1 MGDVIV
7 EGGEVAAFSDVPALV
22 GNGESHSSLK
32 DDFRFRVMFQ
42 FFPVAIQVM
51 KMGVGNNAGH
61 ENGGGNV
68 GAVGAVL
75 LGVVSQHT
83 KKET

>member
-1 MGDVIV
+1 MQATMGRSSSRQLVYIAGKVADSSQNLIPLFVRGGEMGDVIV

-42 FFPVAIQVM
+42 FFPVAIQV
-51 KMGVGNNAGH
+51 
-61 ENGGGNV
+61 
-68 GAVGAVL
+68 
-75 LGVVSQHT
+75 
-83 KKET
+83 